1 MSSAKQITIRG
12 QVTNYHR
19 QGEGTGATPI
29 LFIHGSGPGANG
41 WSNWQLALPALSD
54 RWDCIAPD
62 LIGFGES
69 HHPEPAP
76 TGMRRWM
83 RLWVD
88 QMLGLLDALGVEQA
102 HLVGNSMG
110 GAVALHLL
118 MEAPQ
123 RFDRVVLMGAIG
135 APCRL
140 TPELDRLWG
149 FYDDPSP
156 ALLAQAI
163 RWFVYDDSFLRERLD
178 EIVRIR
184 YAAAMKEE
192 VRRSF
197 TAMFPSPRQK
207 HLDDLIVPDSTLRRI
222 EHPVLLV
229 HGRDDLIVPV
239 ETSYYLVNRLQ
250 NVEMHI
256 IGRCSHWTQ
265 IEHSRRFHELLT
277 HFFSEAQ

>member
-76 TGMRRWM
+76 TGMRGWM

>member
-1 MSSAKQITIRG
+1 MSSANQIVIGDRITS
-12 QVTNYHR
+12 YHR
-19 QGEGTGATPI
+19 QGEAGTTPI

-41 WSNWQLALPALSD
+41 WSNWQLALPALSA

-69 HHPEPAP
+69 DHPDPAP
-76 TGMRRWM
+76 TGMRGWM

-88 QMLGLLDALGVEQA
+88 QMLGLLDALGIEKA

-123 RFDRVVLMGAIG
+123 RFGRVVLMGAIG

-156 ALLAQAI
+156 VLLAQAI

-197 TAMFPSPRQK
+197 MAMFPAPRQK

-229 HGRDDLIVPV
+229 HGRNDLIVPV
-239 ETSYYLVNRLQ
+239 ETSYYLLNRLP

-265 IEHSRRFHELLT
+265 IEHSQRFHELLT
-277 HFFSEAQ
+277 HFFGESL

>member
-19 QGEGTGATPI
+19 QGEGTGATSI

-76 TGMRRWM
+76 TGMRGWM

-123 RFDRVVLMGAIG
+123 RFERVVLMGAIG

-197 TAMFPSPRQK
+197 MAMFPAPRQK

-239 ETSYYLVNRLQ
+239 ETSYYLLNRLP

-277 HFFSEAQ
+277 HFFSEVQ

>member
-1 MSSAKQITIRG
+1 MSSAKQITIGG
-12 QVTNYHR
+12 QITNYHR

-88 QMLGLLDALGVEQA
+88 QMLGLLDALGVEKA

-110 GAVALHLL
+110 GAAALHLL

-123 RFDRVVLMGAIG
+123 RFERVVLMGAIG

-239 ETSYYLVNRLQ
+239 ETSYYLVNRLP